1 MLRVVIME
9 AVTRLE
15 WLGLAR
21 TLRVVAVVVEAR
33 PVRCAW
39 WLLLVSHGARA
50 AGGAAGASLQ
60 LLY

>member
-1 MLRVVIME
+1 MGQDIQYNNVNINITGRATASCVSVLRAVTIE

-33 PVRCAW
+33 LA
-39 WLLLVSHGARA
+39 
-50 AGGAAGASLQ
+50 
-60 LLY
+60 